1 MPVSRSWTGEDD
13 ILFFLA
19 VLFAMNYWHCKIAD
33 VTCDDF
39 SGETPSPKFSK
50 KGDRGQNLSH
60 KKLGVL
66 SKKEVS
72 LNLTLTNAF

>member
-39 SGETPSPKFSK
+39 SGETPPPSPNLNPLPQILQKGGGLKF
-50 KGDRGQNLSH
+50 
-60 KKLGVL
+60 
-66 SKKEVS
+66 
-72 LNLTLTNAF
+72 FP